1 MTTHKTLIKTE
12 YSRGIFLALTGAFVL
27 SFDSLLIRLA
37 MVDPWTVLFWRGL
50 LMGLTLSLVFYRNC
64 RKLPFWEIKIQ
75 GSAALASG
83 ILFGVTSTGFV
94 ISILN
99 THVANS
105 VLIFSTAPM
114 FAAIFTRFILKEE
127 IRAGTWLAILA
138 VMAGVAVVFKG
149 SLGTGNLMGD
159 LFALAAAVA
168 VGGNYTILRR
178 RPQIKRTAVVS
189 LGGFATAA
197 LAFFWAAPLSP
208 DLSSFMVLG
217 LMGMVQMPL
226 ASVLLAVSTRKL
238 SSPAVSLF
246 LLLEAILGPFWVWL
260 ALRESPPAMTWLG
273 GLIILITLTLYFA
286 PSLRRDTEVKP
297 AHRV

>member
-1 MTTHKTLIKTE
+1 MNKHKSLLKTG
-12 YSRGIFLALTGAFVL
+12 YSRGIILAFTGAFVL

-37 MVDPWTVLFWRGL
+37 MADPWTVLFWRGL
-50 LMGLTLSLVFYRNC
+50 LMGLTLSLVFYCDC
-64 RKLPFWEIKIQ
+64 RKLPFWEIKTQ

-114 FAAIFTRFILKEE
+114 FAAIFTRFILKED
-127 IRAGTWLAILA
+127 IQARTWLAILA
-138 VMAGVAVVFKG
+138 VMAGVAIVFKG

-159 LFALAAAVA
+159 LSALVAAVA

-178 RPQIKRTAVVS
+178 RPKIKRTAVVS

-197 LAFFWAAPLSP
+197 LAFFWASPLSLE
-208 DLSSFMVLG
+208 LSSFMVLA
-217 LMGMVQMPL
+217 LMGIVQMPL
-226 ASVLLAVSTRKL
+226 ASVLLAVSTRNL
-238 SSPAVSLF
+238 PSPEVSLF
-246 LLLEAILGPFWVWL
+246 LLLEAVLGPFWVWL
-260 ALRESPPAMTWLG
+260 VIRESPPGMTWLG
-273 GLIILITLTLYFA
+273 GLIILGTLILYFVPA
-286 PSLRRDTEVKP
+286 LRRDQEVKP

>member
-94 ISILN
+94 ISIIN

-238 SSPAVSLF
+238 SSPEVSLF

>member
-238 SSPAVSLF
+238 SSPEVSLF